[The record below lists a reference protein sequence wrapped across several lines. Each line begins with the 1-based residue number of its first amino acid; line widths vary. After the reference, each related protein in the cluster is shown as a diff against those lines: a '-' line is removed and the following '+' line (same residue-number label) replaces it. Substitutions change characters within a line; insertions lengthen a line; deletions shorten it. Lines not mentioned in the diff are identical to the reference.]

1 MSKNVKS
8 NNKNTKKSASKA
20 KKFTRNNYKIES
32 LEPRLMMD
40 AEPLDPA
47 LEPNLDID
55 QFDSYVEQ
63 IGNLSDSIGG
73 KAGESLEQFDK
84 IDFSQF
90 QLADKANAAVEFVS
104 DSAEQ
109 LKTQFADK
117 VNDVLGKAL
126 SDLEKKWIA
135 GEVMLNDG
143 KIKLADFVQDYVA
156 EKAEGT
162 GLTFAVE
169 GSKLIINYSLD
180 YAKTI
185 TDMGFDLA
193 EGKFELTSEGTN
205 LNTSAKL
212 KAVIDLDK
220 GGNGIVMDEVSD
232 VGDLAVSVEELKV
245 SVDNLG
251 MKAKFMNFVLEEV
264 DEADEEEP
272 DLSISYTSGS
282 EVSQNVNLE
291 FGLVNSE
298 KLPFQFKDGE
308 QLTVATVEGGEWDV
322 KIPEIQ
328 MNGEYALDNLFREDV
343 LKNLPFVKESSFT
356 IGEQQLNLPQ
366 LIEKI
371 NDLWT
376 KVSIALTSAVEPVQ
390 YFKDRVQLDLE
401 KLKLKSIFGESSDE
415 FKEWDGLLSK
425 FMVKAAENGN
435 KYYSLIDD
443 DDSTDA
449 LHLMNLKRTEGG
461 TKLSFVISP
470 TSLLLDSL
478 DIGLTSFEN
487 LSADVAFA
495 FDVIVKIEDD
505 CSISF
510 DCVTLDELSLKMG
523 ASLPES
529 MWESVPVKL
538 NNAKFIYDVKVNA
551 ADTLEQN
558 VSFDYDSVD
567 LVVGENK
574 LYSSSSG
581 SIICANPGTDEQKW
595 SFNLDTGIIRDL
607 PFVFEAEEAYKSG
620 KNPTVRFDNDG
631 LQGNNKLL
639 LHK

>member
-20 KKFTRNNYKIES
+20 KKPTRNMYKIES

-40 AEPLDPA
+40 AEPLDSA
-47 LEPNLDID
+47 LESNLGIE

-63 IGNLSDSIGG
+63 IGNLSDFIGE
-73 KAGESLEQFDK
+73 KAAESLGQFNK
-84 IDFSQF
+84 IDFTQF
-90 QLADKANAAVEFVS
+90 HLADKANAAIEFVA

-109 LKTQFADK
+109 LKSVFADK
-117 VNDVLGKAL
+117 VNSALGNAL
-126 SDLEKKWIA
+126 KDLEKKYYVD
-135 GEVMLNDG
+135 EVTLEEG
-143 KIKLADFVQDYVA
+143 KIKLADFVQNYVV
-156 EKAEGT
+156 ENAEGT

-169 GSKLIINYSLD
+169 GSKLVVNYD
-180 YAKTI
+180 IEYAKNI
-185 TDMGFDLA
+185 TDMGFDLV
-193 EGKFELTSEGTN
+193 EDNLKLTSEGTA

-220 GGNGIVMDEVSD
+220 GGNGIILDEASD
-232 VGDLAVSVEELKV
+232 VGDFAVTVEELKV

-251 MKAKFMNFVLEEV
+251 MKAKFMNIVLEEV
-264 DEADEEEP
+264 DKEGEEGP
-272 DLSISYTSGS
+272 DLSISYASGS
-282 EVSQNVNLE
+282 EVSQSVNLE
-291 FGLVNSE
+291 FGLVNSGE
-298 KLPFQFKDGE
+298 LPFEFKDGE
-308 QLTVATVEGGEWDV
+308 LLTVATVEGELATN
-322 KIPEIQ
+322 IPDIQ
-328 MNGEYALDNLFREDV
+328 MIGNGLSGLFSGDV

-356 IGEQQLNLPQ
+356 IGDQQFNLPQ

-376 KVSIALTSAVEPVQ
+376 KVSIALTSTVEPVQ
-390 YFKDRVQLDLE
+390 YFKDRVQLNLNT
-401 KLKLKSIFGESSDE
+401 LKSNLRTTLGETYE
-415 FKEWDGLLSK
+415 EWAGLLDK
-425 FMVKAAENGN
+425 LMVKAAGNGN
-435 KYYSLIDD
+435 EFYSLIDD

-523 ASLPES
+523 ASLP
-529 MWESVPVKL
+529 
-538 NNAKFIYDVKVNA
+538 
-551 ADTLEQN
+551 
-558 VSFDYDSVD
+558 
-567 LVVGENK
+567 
-574 LYSSSSG
+574 
-581 SIICANPGTDEQKW
+581 
-595 SFNLDTGIIRDL
+595 
-607 PFVFEAEEAYKSG
+607 
-620 KNPTVRFDNDG
+620 
-631 LQGNNKLL
+631 
-639 LHK
+639 